1 MINLQHDLQTN
12 FEAARTFGVAAFL
25 KRSRLVADQQNSY
38 RVQRQYPTRLITHT
52 TVASR
57 AMARNVNV
65 MSRYNHWTSRF
76 TLSAMALLTFA
87 IPTSQAQQF
96 GGPGGAYHQPFS
108 QHTPPGQLAGL
119 FNHNRQYDPAW
130 RQPLEV
136 DVAGGGDVE
145 IYQGTASINAGQS
158 PAVVACGVGHL
169 YRLKISNLPGLPGLE
184 VFPTVELLDRLHPPT
199 GREVEFAIPILITE
213 ADIRRAT
220 AGNLVTRVIY
230 LEQPQLAQQ
239 IDPLRR
245 EVPQAVLPTTNAL
258 QEADRLGRAMAII
271 RIGGRR
277 ISPSAPPMFFG
288 TGGPVELPEPSVAPQ
303 AISTTSHVPGQSSVH
318 QVSAVGVA
326 TVSQFAHSSPRI
338 AGCQHCSG
346 QMGGGQMG
354 GGTSGGCQA
363 CSSGGSQFGAP
374 IQPNLSG
381 MGYPVPPSQAYHDE
395 YIFDGGD
402 RAYPI
407 HYPGGYREG
416 LDTEDTIAEFEDHT
430 GESHYRPSN
439 RVAVYAPRFGA
450 IETVTGPGIDIKVD
464 KAAGAREVRGIDA
477 LHERKSLEANIAN
490 TPATGLRTREG
501 ASGVEMSQNAFQN
514 YKAQPVVQTTK
525 IDQGFLNTRALGPNL
540 LAMTDLF
547 ETSVRIAGPVSAN
560 QGTLLG
566 QAQSTVQ
573 ATQTYAMFKVQSVL
587 GTDKSSRKGDLKIT
601 KRASA
606 AVAKSGDTITFTLLF
621 RNIGDRPISSVRI
634 IDNLT
639 PRLVYIDGTAQ
650 VDIPGGA
657 AGNLS
662 VLPNKEGSQI
672 LEFTLDEP
680 LKGQTTGKITFDTQV
695 R

>member
-1 MINLQHDLQTN
+1 MIASFAASLDSRSSVKVLQIN
-12 FEAARTFGVAAFL
+12 RTRTEFSDKTQHVL
-25 KRSRLVADQQNSY
+25 S
-38 RVQRQYPTRLITHT
+38 HT
-52 TVASR
+52 TAAGR
-57 AMARNVNV
+57 MMTRNVNI
-65 MSRYNHWTSRF
+65 MNGFNHWTSRL

-119 FNHNRQYDPAW
+119 FNHNRQYDPSW

-145 IYQGTASINAGQS
+145 IYQGTASIAAGQS

-213 ADIRRAT
+213 ADVRRAT

-230 LEQPQLAQQ
+230 LEQPQLAQEV
-239 IDPLRR
+239 DPLRR

-303 AISTTSHVPGQSSVH
+303 AISTTSHTPGRSSVQ
-318 QVSAVGVA
+318 QVSAVGIA
-326 TVSQFAHSSPRI
+326 SVSQFAHSSPRI
-338 AGCQHCSG
+338 AGCQHC
-346 QMGGGQMG
+346 GGQ
-354 GGTSGGCQA
+354 TDGCQA

-450 IETVTGPGIDIKVD
+450 VETVTGPGIDVKVD

-514 YKAQPVVQTTK
+514 YKAQPAVQTTK
-525 IDQGFLNTRALGPNL
+525 VDQGFLNTRTLGPNL

-560 QGTLLG
+560 QDTLLG
-566 QAQSTVQ
+566 QAESTVQ

-601 KRASA
+601 KRAST

-621 RNIGDRPISSVRI
+621 RNVGDRPVSSVRI

-680 LKGQTTGKITFDTQV
+680 LKGQTTGKITFDTRV